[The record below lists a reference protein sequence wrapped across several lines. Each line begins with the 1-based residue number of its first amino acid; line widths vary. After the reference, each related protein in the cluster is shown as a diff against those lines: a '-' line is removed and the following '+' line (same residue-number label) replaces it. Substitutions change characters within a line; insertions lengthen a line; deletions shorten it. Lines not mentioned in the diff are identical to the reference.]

1 MLAVVSRSALGLLA
15 RACKMDQLAPQAL
28 GALLR
33 THAILQQR
41 ADALSGSSLL
51 SRAWRAWAALTKMRK
66 QVELLGRHLQ
76 EWRTQQLQQERWLI
90 EATRV
95 LAITAPGAE
104 GANATTASQ
113 RISSEVKALMDM
125 GFSIEVSA
133 TALQKTGGSVERA
146 ASMLLSGKS

>member
-1 MLAVVSRSALGLLA
+1 
-15 RACKMDQLAPQAL
+15 MDQLAPQAL

-33 THAILQQR
+33 SHAILQQR

-95 LAITAPGAE
+95 LAQTAPGAE
-104 GANATTASQ
+104 GADAAARTGRRTSADVEDIG
-113 RISSEVKALMDM
+113 RLVDM
-125 GFSIEVSA
+125 GFSPEVSA
-133 TALQKTGGSVERA
+133 TALQKTGYSVERA

>member
-1 MLAVVSRSALGLLA
+1 
-15 RACKMDQLAPQAL
+15 MDDLAPQAL

-51 SRAWRAWAALTKMRK
+51 SRAWRAWAALTKIRK

-95 LAITAPGAE
+95 LATTDPGAE
-104 GANATTASQ
+104 GAEGHPA
-113 RISSEVKALMDM
+113 R
-125 GFSIEVSA
+125 
-133 TALQKTGGSVERA
+133 
-146 ASMLLSGKS
+146 LSGGGTS